1 MLSQL
6 LSGNFTIQTIIAEIL
21 AVLVIIF
28 LILPFHEWAHAQTA
42 YLLGDKG
49 IKQRGRLSLN
59 PLSHIDPVGA
69 LAMLFIGFGWAKPV
83 PVDARYFKNPKVG
96 IWAKPVPVD
105 ARYFKNPKVGMAITA
120 FMGPVANLIA
130 ALAGLFVFHTLWCI
144 VPTFFTAG
152 GFGSYVLA
160 FLQFYIIVNVNLAVF
175 NLLPIPPL
183 DGSKILFVFLPDKAV
198 MFFYRYQM
206 FFMIGLI
213 VLLWAGP
220 LSYVLT
226 FLSRGAL
233 YGIYQFSTL
242 PFRLFGQ
249 STVPFNAIF

>member
-69 LAMLFIGFGWAKPV
+69 LAMLLIGFGWAKPV
-83 PVDARYFKNPKVG
+83 PVDS
-96 IWAKPVPVD
+96 
-105 ARYFKNPKVGMAITA
+105 RYFKNPKVGMAITA

-198 MFFYRYQM
+198 MFFYHYQM

-242 PFRLFGQ
+242 PFQLFGQ
-249 STVPFNAIF
+249 STVPFNALF

>member
-69 LAMLFIGFGWAKPV
+69 LAMLLIGFGWAKPV
-83 PVDARYFKNPKVG
+83 PVDS
-96 IWAKPVPVD
+96 
-105 ARYFKNPKVGMAITA
+105 RYFKNPKVGMAITA

-249 STVPFNAIF
+249 STVPFNALF

>member
-6 LSGNFTIQTIIAEIL
+6 LSGNFTIQTVIAEIL

-69 LAMLFIGFGWAKPV
+69 LAMLLIGFGWAKPV
-83 PVDARYFKNPKVG
+83 PVDS
-96 IWAKPVPVD
+96 
-105 ARYFKNPKVGMAITA
+105 RYFKNPKVGMAITA

-242 PFRLFGQ
+242 PFQLFGQ

>member
-69 LAMLFIGFGWAKPV
+69 LAMLLIGFGWAKPV
-83 PVDARYFKNPKVG
+83 PVDS
-96 IWAKPVPVD
+96 
-105 ARYFKNPKVGMAITA
+105 RYFKNPKVGMAITA

-183 DGSKILFVFLPDKAV
+183 DGSKVLFVFLPDKAV

>member
-42 YLLGDKG
+42 HLLGDKG

-69 LAMLFIGFGWAKPV
+69 LAMLFIGFG
-83 PVDARYFKNPKVG
+83 
-96 IWAKPVPVD
+96 WAKPVPVD

-249 STVPFNAIF
+249 STVPFNALF

>member
-83 PVDARYFKNPKVG
+83 PVDS
-96 IWAKPVPVD
+96 
-105 ARYFKNPKVGMAITA
+105 RYFKNPKVGMAITA

-175 NLLPIPPL
+175 NLPPIPPL

-249 STVPFNAIF
+249 STVPFNALF

>member
-1 MLSQL
+1 MEAYMLSQL

-69 LAMLFIGFGWAKPV
+69 LAMLFIGFG
-83 PVDARYFKNPKVG
+83 
-96 IWAKPVPVD
+96 WAKPVPVD

-242 PFRLFGQ
+242 PFQLFGQ
-249 STVPFNAIF
+249 STVPFNALF

>member
-69 LAMLFIGFGWAKPV
+69 LAMLFIGFG
-83 PVDARYFKNPKVG
+83 
-96 IWAKPVPVD
+96 WAKPVPVD

-198 MFFYRYQM
+198 MFFYRYQR

-249 STVPFNAIF
+249 STVPFNALF

>member
-69 LAMLFIGFGWAKPV
+69 LAMLFIGFG
-83 PVDARYFKNPKVG
+83 
-96 IWAKPVPVD
+96 WAKPVPVD

-242 PFRLFGQ
+242 PFQLFGQ

>member
-6 LSGNFTIQTIIAEIL
+6 LSGNFTIQTIITEIL

-69 LAMLFIGFGWAKPV
+69 LAMLFIGFG
-83 PVDARYFKNPKVG
+83 
-96 IWAKPVPVD
+96 WAKPVPVD

-242 PFRLFGQ
+242 PFQLFGQ

>member
-69 LAMLFIGFGWAKPV
+69 LAMLFIGFG
-83 PVDARYFKNPKVG
+83 
-96 IWAKPVPVD
+96 WAKPVPVD